1 MTRRE
6 KTRRVFVTFGV
17 CELYSIGKAFQENIN
32 EGSLM
37 RMETQALAASC
48 RDRLFAAAFQ
58 VCGNAA
64 DAEDAAQ
71 EALLRYHVSEKQ
83 FESEQHIR
91 AWLLRV
97 AINCAKNASR
107 SFWRRNMVPL
117 EDYMETLEF
126 DSGESREIFREVMNL
141 PEKYRLVIHLYYYE
155 DYSVAEIGKILTLT
169 QSNVKVRLNRGRQLL
184 KKALQEV
191 WDDE

>member
-1 MTRRE
+1 
-6 KTRRVFVTFGV
+6 
-17 CELYSIGKAFQENIN
+17 
-32 EGSLM
+32 M
-37 RMETQALAASC
+37 RMETQALAETY

-97 AINCAKNASR
+97 AINCAKNLSR
-107 SFWRRNMVPL
+107 SFFRRNTVPL
-117 EDYMETLEF
+117 ETYMETLEF
-126 DSGESREIFREVMNL
+126 DSGESQEIFREVMSL

-155 DYSVAEIGKILTLT
+155 DYSVAEIGRILALT
-169 QSNVKVRLNRGRQLL
+169 ESNVKVRLSRGRQLL
-184 KKALQEV
+184 KKSLQEE

>member
-1 MTRRE
+1 
-6 KTRRVFVTFGV
+6 
-17 CELYSIGKAFQENIN
+17 
-32 EGSLM
+32 M
-37 RMETQALAASC
+37 RMETQALAKTY

-71 EALLRYHVSEKQ
+71 EALLRYHISEKQ

-97 AINCAKNASR
+97 AINCAKNVSR
-107 SFWRRNMVPL
+107 SFFRRNTVPL
-117 EDYMETLEF
+117 EDYMDSLEF
-126 DSGESREIFREVMNL
+126 DSGASREIFREVMGL

-155 DYSVAEIGKILTLT
+155 DYTVAEIGRILGLT
-169 QSNVKVRLNRGRQLL
+169 ESNVKVRLSRGRQLL

>member
-1 MTRRE
+1 
-6 KTRRVFVTFGV
+6 
-17 CELYSIGKAFQENIN
+17 
-32 EGSLM
+32 M
-37 RMETQALAASC
+37 RMETQALAETY

-64 DAEDAAQ
+64 DAENAAQ
-71 EALLRYHVSEKQ
+71 EALLRYHTSEKQ

-97 AINCAKNASR
+97 AINCAKNVSR
-107 SFWRRNMVPL
+107 SFFRRNTVPL
-117 EDYMETLEF
+117 EDYMDSLEF

-141 PEKYRLVIHLYYYE
+141 PETYRLVIHLYYYE
-155 DYSVAEIGKILTLT
+155 DYTVAEIGRILGLT
-169 QSNVKVRLNRGRQLL
+169 ESNVKVRLSRGRQLL

>member
-1 MTRRE
+1 
-6 KTRRVFVTFGV
+6 
-17 CELYSIGKAFQENIN
+17 
-32 EGSLM
+32 M
-37 RMETQALAASC
+37 RMETRALAETY

-71 EALLRYHVSEKQ
+71 EALLRYHISEKQ

-97 AINCAKNASR
+97 AINCAKNLSR
-107 SFWRRNMVPL
+107 SFFRRNTVPL
-117 EDYMETLEF
+117 ETYMETLEF
-126 DSGESREIFREVMNL
+126 DSGESREIFREVMSL

-155 DYSVAEIGKILTLT
+155 DYSVAEIGRILALT
-169 QSNVKVRLNRGRQLL
+169 ESNVKVRLSRGRQLL
-184 KKALQEV
+184 KKSLQEE

>member
-1 MTRRE
+1 
-6 KTRRVFVTFGV
+6 
-17 CELYSIGKAFQENIN
+17 
-32 EGSLM
+32 M
-37 RMETQALAASC
+37 RMETQALAETY

-71 EALLRYHVSEKQ
+71 EALLRYHISEKQ

-97 AINCAKNASR
+97 AINCAKNVSR
-107 SFWRRNMVPL
+107 SFFRRNTVPL
-117 EDYMETLEF
+117 EDYMDSLEF
-126 DSGESREIFREVMNL
+126 DSGESREIFREVMAL

-155 DYSVAEIGKILTLT
+155 DYSVAEIGRILGLT
-169 QSNVKVRLNRGRQLL
+169 ESNVKVRLSRGRQLL
-184 KKALQEV
+184 KKSLQEE

>member
-1 MTRRE
+1 
-6 KTRRVFVTFGV
+6 
-17 CELYSIGKAFQENIN
+17 
-32 EGSLM
+32 M
-37 RMETQALAASC
+37 RMETQALAETY

-97 AINCAKNASR
+97 AINCAKNVSR
-107 SFWRRNMVPL
+107 SFWRRNIVPL
-117 EDYMETLEF
+117 EEYMDSLEF
-126 DSGESREIFREVMNL
+126 ETGESRQIFREVMGL
-141 PEKYRLVIHLYYYE
+141 PEKYRLVIHLFYYE
-155 DYSVAEIGKILTLT
+155 DYHVAEIAKILALT
-169 QSNVKVRLNRGRQLL
+169 ETNVKVRLSRGRQLL

>member
-1 MTRRE
+1 
-6 KTRRVFVTFGV
+6 
-17 CELYSIGKAFQENIN
+17 
-32 EGSLM
+32 M
-37 RMETQALAASC
+37 RMETQALAETY

-71 EALLRYHVSEKQ
+71 EALLRYHISEKQ

-97 AINCAKNASR
+97 AINCAKNVSR
-107 SFWRRNMVPL
+107 SFFRRNTVPL
-117 EDYMETLEF
+117 EDYMDSLEF

-141 PEKYRLVIHLYYYE
+141 PKTYRLVIHLYYYE
-155 DYSVAEIGKILTLT
+155 DYSVAEVGRILGLT
-169 QSNVKVRLNRGRQLL
+169 ESNVKVRLSRGRQKL

>member
-1 MTRRE
+1 
-6 KTRRVFVTFGV
+6 
-17 CELYSIGKAFQENIN
+17 
-32 EGSLM
+32 M
-37 RMETQALAASC
+37 RMETQALAAAY

-71 EALLRYHVSEKQ
+71 EALLRYHASGKQ

-97 AINCAKNASR
+97 AINCAKNVSR
-107 SFWRRNMVPL
+107 SFWRRNTVPL

-126 DSGESREIFREVMNL
+126 DSGESRQIFREVMNL

-155 DYSVAEIGKILTLT
+155 DYSVAEIGRILKLT
-169 QSNVKVRLNRGRQLL
+169 ESNVKVRLSRGRQLL

>member
-1 MTRRE
+1 
-6 KTRRVFVTFGV
+6 
-17 CELYSIGKAFQENIN
+17 
-32 EGSLM
+32 M
-37 RMETQALAASC
+37 RMETQALAETY

-71 EALLRYHVSEKQ
+71 EALLRYHISEKQ

-97 AINCAKNASR
+97 AINCAKNVSR
-107 SFWRRNMVPL
+107 SFFRRNTVPL
-117 EDYMETLEF
+117 EDYMDSLEF

-141 PEKYRLVIHLYYYE
+141 PETYRLVIHLYYYE
-155 DYSVAEIGKILTLT
+155 DYSVAEIGRILGLT
-169 QSNVKVRLNRGRQLL
+169 ESNVKVRLSRGRQLL
-184 KKALQEV
+184 KKSLQEE

>member
-1 MTRRE
+1 
-6 KTRRVFVTFGV
+6 
-17 CELYSIGKAFQENIN
+17 
-32 EGSLM
+32 M
-37 RMETQALAASC
+37 RMETQALAETY

-71 EALLRYHVSEKQ
+71 EALLRYHISEKQ

-97 AINCAKNASR
+97 AINCAKNVIR
-107 SFWRRNMVPL
+107 SFFRRNTVPL
-117 EDYMETLEF
+117 EDYMDSLEF

-141 PEKYRLVIHLYYYE
+141 PETYRLVIHLYYYE
-155 DYSVAEIGKILTLT
+155 DYSVAEIGRILGLT
-169 QSNVKVRLNRGRQLL
+169 ESNVKVRLSRGRQKL

>member
-1 MTRRE
+1 
-6 KTRRVFVTFGV
+6 
-17 CELYSIGKAFQENIN
+17 
-32 EGSLM
+32 M
-37 RMETQALAASC
+37 RMETQALAETY

-97 AINCAKNASR
+97 AINCAKNLSR
-107 SFWRRNMVPL
+107 SFFRRNTVPL
-117 EDYMETLEF
+117 ETYMETLEF

-141 PEKYRLVIHLYYYE
+141 PETYRLVIHLYYYE
-155 DYSVAEIGKILTLT
+155 DYSVAEIGRILALT
-169 QSNVKVRLNRGRQLL
+169 ESNVKVRLSRGRQQL

>member
-1 MTRRE
+1 
-6 KTRRVFVTFGV
+6 
-17 CELYSIGKAFQENIN
+17 
-32 EGSLM
+32 M
-37 RMETQALAASC
+37 RMDTQALAETY

-71 EALLRYHVSEKQ
+71 EALLRYHTSEKQ

-97 AINCAKNASR
+97 ASNCAKNVSR
-107 SFWRRNMVPL
+107 SFFRRNTVPL
-117 EDYMETLEF
+117 EDYMDSLEF

-141 PEKYRLVIHLYYYE
+141 PETYRLVIHLYYYE
-155 DYSVAEIGKILTLT
+155 DYSVAEIGRILGLT
-169 QSNVKVRLNRGRQLL
+169 ESNVKVRLSRGRQLL

>member
-1 MTRRE
+1 
-6 KTRRVFVTFGV
+6 
-17 CELYSIGKAFQENIN
+17 
-32 EGSLM
+32 M
-37 RMETQALAASC
+37 RMETQALAETY

-71 EALLRYHVSEKQ
+71 EALLRYHISEKQ

-97 AINCAKNASR
+97 AINCAKNLRR
-107 SFWRRNMVPL
+107 SFFRRNTVPL
-117 EDYMETLEF
+117 ETYMETLEF
-126 DSGESREIFREVMNL
+126 DSGESREIFREVMSL

-155 DYSVAEIGKILTLT
+155 DYSVAEIGRILALT
-169 QSNVKVRLNRGRQLL
+169 ESNVKVRLSRGRQLL
-184 KKALQEV
+184 KKSLQEE

>member
-1 MTRRE
+1 
-6 KTRRVFVTFGV
+6 
-17 CELYSIGKAFQENIN
+17 
-32 EGSLM
+32 M
-37 RMETQALAASC
+37 RMETQVLAETY

-71 EALLRYHVSEKQ
+71 EALLRYHISEKQ

-97 AINCAKNASR
+97 AINCAKNVSR
-107 SFWRRNMVPL
+107 SFFRRNTVPL
-117 EDYMETLEF
+117 EDYMDSLEF

-141 PEKYRLVIHLYYYE
+141 PETYRLVIHLYYYE
-155 DYSVAEIGKILTLT
+155 DYSVAEIGKILGLT
-169 QSNVKVRLNRGRQLL
+169 ESNVKVRLSRGRQLL

>member
-1 MTRRE
+1 
-6 KTRRVFVTFGV
+6 
-17 CELYSIGKAFQENIN
+17 
-32 EGSLM
+32 M
-37 RMETQALAASC
+37 RMETQALAKTY

-71 EALLRYHVSEKQ
+71 EALLRYHISEKQ

-97 AINCAKNASR
+97 AINCAKNVSR
-107 SFWRRNMVPL
+107 SFFRRNTVPL
-117 EDYMETLEF
+117 EDYMDSLEF

-141 PEKYRLVIHLYYYE
+141 PETYRLVIHLYYYE
-155 DYSVAEIGKILTLT
+155 DYSVAEIGRILGLT
-169 QSNVKVRLNRGRQLL
+169 ESNVKVRLSRGRQKL

>member
-1 MTRRE
+1 
-6 KTRRVFVTFGV
+6 
-17 CELYSIGKAFQENIN
+17 
-32 EGSLM
+32 M
-37 RMETQALAASC
+37 RMETQALAAIY

-58 VCGNAA
+58 VCRNAA

-71 EALLRYHVSEKQ
+71 EALLRYHTSEKQ

-97 AINCAKNASR
+97 AINCAKNVSR
-107 SFWRRNMVPL
+107 SFWRRNVVPL
-117 EDYMETLEF
+117 ADYMETLEF

-155 DYSVAEIGKILTLT
+155 DYSVAEIGKILGLT
-169 QSNVKVRLNRGRQLL
+169 ESNVKVRLSRGRKLL
-184 KKALQEV
+184 KEALQEV
-191 WDDE
+191 WDNE

>member
-1 MTRRE
+1 
-6 KTRRVFVTFGV
+6 
-17 CELYSIGKAFQENIN
+17 
-32 EGSLM
+32 M
-37 RMETQALAASC
+37 RLETQALAEQY

-71 EALLRYHVSEKQ
+71 EALLRYHLSDKE
-83 FESEQHIR
+83 FENQEHIR

-97 AINCAKNASR
+97 AVNWAKNISR
-107 SFWRRNMVPL
+107 SFWRRNTLPL
-117 EDYMETLEF
+117 EEYMETLTF
-126 DSGESREIFREVMNL
+126 DCQESREFFREVMAL

-155 DYSVAEIGKILTLT
+155 DYSVEEIGRILGIRV
-169 QSNVKVRLNRGRQLL
+169 SNVKVRLSRGRQML
-184 KKALQEV
+184 KATLQEV

>member
-1 MTRRE
+1 
-6 KTRRVFVTFGV
+6 
-17 CELYSIGKAFQENIN
+17 
-32 EGSLM
+32 M
-37 RMETQALAASC
+37 RMETQALAENY

-64 DAEDAAQ
+64 DAEYAAQ
-71 EALLRYHVSEKQ
+71 EALLRYHASEKQ

-97 AINCAKNASR
+97 AINCAKNISR
-107 SFWRRNMVPL
+107 SFFRRNTVPL
-117 EDYMETLEF
+117 EAYMETLEF
-126 DSGESREIFREVMNL
+126 DSGESRDIFREVMAL

-155 DYSVAEIGKILTLT
+155 DYTVAEIGEILGLT
-169 QSNVKVRLNRGRQLL
+169 ESNVKVRLSRGRQLL

>member
-1 MTRRE
+1 
-6 KTRRVFVTFGV
+6 
-17 CELYSIGKAFQENIN
+17 
-32 EGSLM
+32 M
-37 RMETQALAASC
+37 RLETQALAEQY

-71 EALLRYHVSEKQ
+71 EALLRYHLSDKE
-83 FESEQHIR
+83 FENQEHIR

-97 AINCAKNASR
+97 AVNWAKNISR
-107 SFWRRNMVPL
+107 SFWRRNTLPL
-117 EDYMETLEF
+117 EEYMETLTF
-126 DSGESREIFREVMNL
+126 DCQESREIFREVMAL

-155 DYSVAEIGKILTLT
+155 DYSVEEIARILGIRV
-169 QSNVKVRLNRGRQLL
+169 SNVKVRLSRGRQML
-184 KKALQEV
+184 KATLQEV

>member
-1 MTRRE
+1 
-6 KTRRVFVTFGV
+6 
-17 CELYSIGKAFQENIN
+17 
-32 EGSLM
+32 M
-37 RMETQALAASC
+37 RMETQALAETY

-71 EALLRYHVSEKQ
+71 EALLRYHTSEKQ

-97 AINCAKNASR
+97 AINCAKNVSR
-107 SFWRRNMVPL
+107 SFWRRNTVPL

-126 DSGESREIFREVMNL
+126 DSGQSRQIFREVMNL

-155 DYSVAEIGKILTLT
+155 DYSVAEIGEILGLT
-169 QSNVKVRLNRGRQLL
+169 QSNVKVRLSRGRQLL
-184 KKALQEV
+184 KKSLQEV

>member
-1 MTRRE
+1 
-6 KTRRVFVTFGV
+6 
-17 CELYSIGKAFQENIN
+17 
-32 EGSLM
+32 M
-37 RMETQALAASC
+37 RMETQALAETY

-71 EALLRYHVSEKQ
+71 EALLRYHISEKQ

-97 AINCAKNASR
+97 AINCAKNLSR
-107 SFWRRNMVPL
+107 SFFRRNTVPL
-117 EDYMETLEF
+117 ETYMETLEF
-126 DSGESREIFREVMNL
+126 DSGESQEIFREVMSL

-155 DYSVAEIGKILTLT
+155 DYSVAEIGRILGLT
-169 QSNVKVRLNRGRQLL
+169 ESNVKVRLSRGRQLL

>member
-1 MTRRE
+1 
-6 KTRRVFVTFGV
+6 
-17 CELYSIGKAFQENIN
+17 
-32 EGSLM
+32 M
-37 RMETQALAASC
+37 RMETQALAETY

-71 EALLRYHVSEKQ
+71 EALLRYHISEKQ

-97 AINCAKNASR
+97 AINCAKNVSR
-107 SFWRRNMVPL
+107 SFFRRNTVPL
-117 EDYMETLEF
+117 EDYMDSLEF

-141 PEKYRLVIHLYYYE
+141 PETYRLVIHLYYYE
-155 DYSVAEIGKILTLT
+155 DYSVAEIGRILGLT
-169 QSNVKVRLNRGRQLL
+169 ESNVKVRLSRGRQLL
-184 KKALQEV
+184 KEALQEV

>member
-1 MTRRE
+1 
-6 KTRRVFVTFGV
+6 
-17 CELYSIGKAFQENIN
+17 
-32 EGSLM
+32 M
-37 RMETQALAASC
+37 RMETQTLAETY

-71 EALLRYHVSEKQ
+71 EALLRYHTSEKQ

-97 AINCAKNASR
+97 AINCAKNLTR
-107 SFWRRNMVPL
+107 SFFRRNTVPL
-117 EDYMETLEF
+117 EEYMETLEF
-126 DSGESREIFREVMNL
+126 DSGQSREIFREVMNL

-155 DYSVAEIGKILTLT
+155 DYSVAEIGRILGLT
-169 QSNVKVRLNRGRQLL
+169 ESNVKVRLSRGRKLL
-184 KKALQEV
+184 KEVLQEV

>member
-1 MTRRE
+1 
-6 KTRRVFVTFGV
+6 
-17 CELYSIGKAFQENIN
+17 
-32 EGSLM
+32 M
-37 RMETQALAASC
+37 RMETQALAETY

-71 EALLRYHVSEKQ
+71 EALLRYHIIEKQ

-97 AINCAKNASR
+97 AINCAKNVSR
-107 SFWRRNMVPL
+107 SFFRRNTVPL
-117 EDYMETLEF
+117 EDYMDSLEF
-126 DSGESREIFREVMNL
+126 DSGESREIFREVMSL

-155 DYSVAEIGKILTLT
+155 DYSVAEIGRILALT
-169 QSNVKVRLNRGRQLL
+169 ESNVKVRLSRGRQLL
-184 KKALQEV
+184 KKSLQEE

>member
-1 MTRRE
+1 
-6 KTRRVFVTFGV
+6 
-17 CELYSIGKAFQENIN
+17 
-32 EGSLM
+32 M
-37 RMETQALAASC
+37 RMDTQVLAETY

-71 EALLRYHVSEKQ
+71 EALLRYHISEKQ

-97 AINCAKNASR
+97 AINCAKNVSR
-107 SFWRRNMVPL
+107 SFFRRNTVPL
-117 EDYMETLEF
+117 EDYMDSLEF

-141 PEKYRLVIHLYYYE
+141 PETYRLVIHLYYYE
-155 DYSVAEIGKILTLT
+155 DYSVAEIGRILGLT
-169 QSNVKVRLNRGRQLL
+169 ESNVKVRLSRGRQKL

>member
-1 MTRRE
+1 
-6 KTRRVFVTFGV
+6 
-17 CELYSIGKAFQENIN
+17 
-32 EGSLM
+32 M
-37 RMETQALAASC
+37 RMETQALAEAY

-64 DAEDAAQ
+64 DADDAAQ
-71 EALLRYHVSEKQ
+71 EALLRYHTSEKQ

-97 AINCAKNASR
+97 AINCAKNVSR
-107 SFWRRNMVPL
+107 SFWRRNIVPL
-117 EDYMETLEF
+117 EDYMDSLEF
-126 DSGESREIFREVMNL
+126 DSGESRKIFREVMGL

-155 DYSVAEIGKILTLT
+155 DYSVAEIGKILGLT
-169 QSNVKVRLNRGRQLL
+169 ISNVKARLSRGRQLL

-191 WDDE
+191 WEDE

>member
-1 MTRRE
+1 
-6 KTRRVFVTFGV
+6 
-17 CELYSIGKAFQENIN
+17 
-32 EGSLM
+32 M
-37 RMETQALAASC
+37 RMETQALAETY

-71 EALLRYHVSEKQ
+71 EALLRYHISEKQ

-97 AINCAKNASR
+97 AINCAKNLSR
-107 SFWRRNMVPL
+107 SFFRRNTVPW
-117 EDYMETLEF
+117 ETYMETLEF
-126 DSGESREIFREVMNL
+126 DAGESREIFREVMSL

-155 DYSVAEIGKILTLT
+155 DYSVAEIGRILALT
-169 QSNVKVRLNRGRQLL
+169 ESNVKVRLSRGRQLL